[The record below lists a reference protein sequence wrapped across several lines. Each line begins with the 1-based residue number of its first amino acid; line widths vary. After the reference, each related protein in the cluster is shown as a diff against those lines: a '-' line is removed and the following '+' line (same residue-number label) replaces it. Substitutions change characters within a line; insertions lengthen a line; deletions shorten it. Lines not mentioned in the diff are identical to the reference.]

1 MIKMIQTVWADFDN
15 QLPAQQCPGCR
26 GGTAPNRSPFVA
38 GTRPRSLGRGSRWS
52 CAARFL
58 FKRKILRVWSTWT
71 YCSVRA
77 DLPTP
82 PSPSTTIR
90 YLRCMMMMK
99 IVMMLMGETSS
110 DHCCQCWRLGPH
122 CSLQGRT
129 YLSLIRII
137 ISFTHQH
144 ENYSKL
150 DQVNKPNSAIIFMI

>member
-1 MIKMIQTVWADFDN
+1 MVVDEVVLRD
-15 QLPAQQCPGCR
+15 
-26 GGTAPNRSPFVA
+26 
-38 GTRPRSLGRGSRWS
+38 
-52 CAARFL
+52 FL
-58 FKRKILRVWSTWT
+58 FTRKILGVWSTWT

-90 YLRCMMMMK
+90 YLRWRMMMKMVVMMMMMK
-99 IVMMLMGETSS
+99 IMMMLMVETSS

-137 ISFTHQH
+137 ISFTH
-144 ENYSKL
+144 
-150 DQVNKPNSAIIFMI
+150 

>member
-1 MIKMIQTVWADFDN
+1 M
-15 QLPAQQCPGCR
+15 
-26 GGTAPNRSPFVA
+26 
-38 GTRPRSLGRGSRWS
+38 
-52 CAARFL
+52 
-58 FKRKILRVWSTWT
+58 
-71 YCSVRA
+71 RA

-90 YLRCMMMMK
+90 YLRWRRMKK
-99 IVMMLMGETSS
+99 IVMMLIVMMKKVRMMTMKMVMMLMVETSS